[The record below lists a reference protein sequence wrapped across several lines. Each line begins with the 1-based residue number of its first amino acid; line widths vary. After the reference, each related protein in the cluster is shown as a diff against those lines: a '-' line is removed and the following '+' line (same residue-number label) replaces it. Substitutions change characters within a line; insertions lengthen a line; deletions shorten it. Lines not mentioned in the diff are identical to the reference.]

1 MTKETERE
9 EQESSLAAMARYSG
23 HGLTLAVS
31 MVVFLMLG
39 FWADGKLGTS
49 PALTL
54 IGAFV
59 GAAAGFY
66 SMLQHLILAPRAR
79 ERAEAE
85 AGQAEGGLDDGRPA
99 EGGRARDEPAD
110 GKGTGKDA

>member
-1 MTKETERE
+1 MKKETEGE
-9 EQESSLAAMARYSG
+9 EQESSLVAMARYSG
-23 HGLTLAVS
+23 HGLTLALS
-31 MVVFLMLG
+31 MVLFLMLG
-39 FWADGKLGTS
+39 WWADGKLGTS
-49 PALTL
+49 PVLTL

-99 EGGRARDEPAD
+99 AGGRAGGKPAD
-110 GKGTGKDA
+110 GEGDVNDA